1 MIHLDTSFLIRA
13 LVPRSSEARRLRSW
27 LRRREAVRISSIA
40 WAEFLCGPVA
50 PLVVEEVAE
59 ATGEPAPFGA
69 VDAMLAAELF
79 NASGRRRG
87 SLPDCMIAAAALHDG
102 AMLATSNLPDFR
114 RFASF
119 GLTLAGA

>member
-13 LVPRSSEARRLRSW
+13 LVPRSIEGRRLRGW
-27 LRRREAVRISSIA
+27 LRRREPIRISSIA

-59 ATGEPAPFGA
+59 ATGEPAPFAA

-79 NASGRRRG
+79 NACGRRRG
-87 SLPDCMIAAAALHDG
+87 SLPDCMIAAVALHDG
-102 AMLATSNLPDFR
+102 AILATSNRADFR
-114 RFASF
+114 RFSTF